1 MQPCLVAVAGDGHA
15 QKWKVIF
22 RQSAAGNYYDPN
34 WFSYGAGP
42 QLNTDNP
49 NIGGDVRTGSDNL

>member
-1 MQPCLVAVAGDGHA
+1 M
-15 QKWKVIF
+15 F
-22 RQSAAGNYYDPN
+22 RQNRAEHYYDPN
-34 WFSYGAGP
+34 WFSYGSG